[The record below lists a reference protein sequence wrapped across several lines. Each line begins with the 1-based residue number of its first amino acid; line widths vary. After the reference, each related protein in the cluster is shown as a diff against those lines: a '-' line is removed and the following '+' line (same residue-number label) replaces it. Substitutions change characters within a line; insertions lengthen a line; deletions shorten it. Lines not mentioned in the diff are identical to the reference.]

1 MDVPCILLLFSLF
14 SFWLFFVSPHIPLLR
29 KSLELDLNLLFL
41 QSLEFD
47 LIVYAPY
54 RSIDG
59 FVNDMEV
66 SMINPFLMKIFCF
79 LICTRKLICLW
90 LCVLIFNGFF
100 FWHDSLILF
109 LVLLRCYIFFLLLLH
124 ILCCNWWQWVLVP
137 RNSAKQKMT
146 SFICWR

>member
-109 LVLLRCYIFFLLLLH
+109 LVLLRCYIFFFVVVAYF
-124 ILCCNWWQWVLVP
+124 VLQLVTMGFG
-137 RNSAKQKMT
+137 S
-146 SFICWR
+146 